1 MSQQE
6 RRKPAPAALVL
17 GVFAGILAAIAVL
30 PTAIPLTMRLAYD
43 EHTTAVRH
51 VNTAATFAAQL
62 MNADGSV
69 PQGTLEKAQ
78 VDHLH
83 VVSPD
88 GLLVFQD
95 GSLLPP
101 DIMEQVCG
109 AEVASLALR
118 SADGQQWATSCV
130 TSDGF
135 QVVAAWRPP
144 QGAAT
149 EMVVLVLALALI
161 VGIVTALGVLRLLAP
176 LSRVSQALDRV
187 GAGEHGVRLSATGM
201 SELDELVERL
211 NAAAE
216 SLELREREF
225 LSHIQAIQEMARMV
239 AHEVRNPLQSLEL
252 LTSLIVSEE
261 DEEER
266 MELARSIHQ
275 EIRALDMV
283 VDRVLR
289 QGVAGGR
296 GMSLQKTSQSLR
308 PLISQVMSLR
318 GPEAKAQG
326 ITLEVGTVTDTRVE
340 MDQALLGRSIENLV
354 LNAMQAVP
362 PHRGRIR
369 VSAEVED
376 NHLCVVVEDNGPG
389 VPSAF
394 GDHIYEPNVSG
405 RTGGTGLGLA
415 LVRGVVEAH
424 GGHIE
429 HDRSSLGGARFKAR
443 IPLSESE
450 VEVGG

>member
-1 MSQQE
+1 MNQQE
-6 RRKPAPAALVL
+6 RRKPAPAPLVL
-17 GVFAGILAAIAVL
+17 GVLAGILAAIAVL

-43 EHTTAVRH
+43 EHAMAVRH

-69 PQGTLEKAQ
+69 PQGTRERAQ

-83 VVSPD
+83 VSSPD
-88 GLLVFQD
+88 GVLVYRD
-95 GSLLPP
+95 GIQPP
-101 DIMEQVCG
+101 LDIMARACSG
-109 AEVASLALR
+109 EVESQALR
-118 SADGQQWATSCV
+118 SLDGQQWATSCLD
-130 TSDGF
+130 SEGF
-135 QVVAAWRPP
+135 QVVAAWQPP

-149 EMVVLVLALALI
+149 EMALLVLALALI

-211 NAAAE
+211 NAAAH
-216 SLELREREF
+216 SLELREQEF

-252 LTSLIVSEE
+252 LTSLIVSEVDE
-261 DEEER
+261 DER
-266 MELARSIHQ
+266 LELARSIHR

-296 GMSLQKTSQSLR
+296 GMSLKKTPQSLR
-308 PLISQVMSLR
+308 PLINQVMSLR

-326 ITLEVGTVTDTRVE
+326 ITLEVGTVTETRVD

-369 VSAEVED
+369 VSATVD
-376 NHLCVVVEDNGPG
+376 DKHLCVVVEDNGPG

-394 GDHIYEPNVSG
+394 GDHIYDPNVSG

-424 GGHIE
+424 GGYIE
-429 HDRSSLGGARFKAR
+429 HDRSPLGGARFKAR